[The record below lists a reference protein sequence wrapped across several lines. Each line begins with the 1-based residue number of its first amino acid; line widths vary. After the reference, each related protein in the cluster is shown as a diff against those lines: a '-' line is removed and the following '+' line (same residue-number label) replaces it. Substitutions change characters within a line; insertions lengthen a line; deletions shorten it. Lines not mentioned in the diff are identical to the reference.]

1 MTQVSQTRLLREVEF
16 ETDDLNGETEQT
28 VVSTTQDTT
37 GRLWPPA
44 FSSNRYIDVSRS
56 LLYLLEHTV
65 SDLNQFY
72 NSDFSSFKLAD
83 GRQKFNYGI
92 MTKL

>member
-1 MTQVSQTRLLREVEF
+1 MTQVSQTWLLREVEF

-28 VVSTTQDTT
+28 VVNTTQDPTD
-37 GRLWPPA
+37 RLWPPA
-44 FSSNRYIDVSRS
+44 FSSNRYINVSRS

-72 NSDFSSFKLAD
+72 NSDFSSFKFAH
-83 GRQKFNYGI
+83 GRHKFNYGI
-92 MTKL
+92 MIKL